1 MSSIPAR
8 TVMAG
13 SPSNAEA
20 QAWLLAQY
28 DYMAA
33 RLGTA
38 TDKSGGAFFKAD
50 SGSVAFTKLSNTTA
64 QLKAGTW
71 VDVGGSMLFFSAA
84 TSITMP
90 ALTAGTDYAI
100 YACTDSTVR
109 ADASFTA
116 PTGYTTANSR
126 KIGGFHYSPGGHSG
140 SPGGGNSTAQINEY
154 SFWDL
159 KFRPA
164 CADPRGM
171 TLVAGSFWSDI
182 YLLGVDHQING
193 SSKFAVTIADGSSP
207 PKIPAKFGGNG
218 STAYTTLNWWEA
230 AEVGQSFGKRLPA
243 YDEFA
248 ALAYGTTE
256 NSSIGSDPGSTS
268 WAAAYVSK
276 WGVNQATGVLWTWGA
291 EFSYRQDGGATPW
304 NWRNNTGNR
313 GQLYLYSD
321 VALVAS
327 IFGGYWVYAAYS
339 GSRASDWSY
348 CPWNSAGYIGA
359 RLVCD
364 HLSLD

>member
-1 MSSIPAR
+1 MSTIPDRAIL
-8 TVMAG
+8 AG
-13 SPSNAEA
+13 SPDNAEA

-28 DYMAA
+28 DYLVS
-33 RLGTA
+33 RVGNPS
-38 TDKSGGAFFKAD
+38 DKSGGAFYKAD
-50 SGSVAFTKLSNTTA
+50 PSSVAFAKLSATTA
-64 QLKAGTW
+64 QLKAETW
-71 VDVGGSMLFFSAA
+71 VDVGGRMLFFGAD
-84 TSITMP
+84 TNIVMP
-90 ALTAGTDYAI
+90 GFNAGTDYAI
-100 YACTDSTVR
+100 YACTDGTVR

-116 PTGYTTANSR
+116 PTGYTTASSR
-126 KIGGFHYSPGGHSG
+126 KIGGFHYAPGGHSG
-140 SPGGGNSTAQINEY
+140 SPGGGNSTPQINEY

-159 KFRPA
+159 KWRPA

-193 SSKFAVTIADGSSP
+193 SSKYAVTIADGSSP

-218 STAYTTLNWWEA
+218 STAYGSLNWWEA

-243 YDEFA
+243 YDEFS

-256 NSSIGSDPGSTS
+256 NSSIGSDPGSTI

-291 EFSYRQDGGATPW
+291 EFSYRQDGSATPW
-304 NWRNNTGNR
+304 NWRNSTGGR

-321 VALVAS
+321 IGLVAS
-327 IFGGYWVYAAYS
+327 VFGGDWVDAAGS
-339 GSRASDWSY
+339 GSRASNWGSS
-348 CPWNSAGYIGA
+348 PWDSGGDIGA